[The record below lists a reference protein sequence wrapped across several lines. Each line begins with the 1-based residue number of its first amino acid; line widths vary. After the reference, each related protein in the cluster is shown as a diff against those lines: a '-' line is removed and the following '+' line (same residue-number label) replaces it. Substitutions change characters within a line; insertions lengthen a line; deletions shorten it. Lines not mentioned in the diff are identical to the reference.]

1 MRQDDWTLWLK
12 ELWNELTKPP
22 ALLDSQPFPNR
33 PNSKPRPNTALAVR
47 PSKQKSRFK
56 PIKKK
61 SIPHP
66 KKATSRSFEK
76 KSEITPAFTV
86 TSSQASLYD
95 AISAAYAITIIAAK
109 EQQDGS
115 LLIETDQER
124 QYVITPTLL
133 SISQLRALDL
143 QLNSL
148 WSKGYRYLS
157 LWLTTTSKQPFF
169 IYKEKKYTARDWVD
183 GERPRFRSTRQI
195 GLCARTLARLYAQT
209 MHDRANAVA
218 ITPYS
223 PHQIIHTCEKRIE
236 TLYAKWDK
244 TDYSLTTQ
252 SLLQTAKE
260 HIAHDFEKAKE
271 IIHREKEHS
280 EMHQEGLM
288 FSTVHPA
295 RFRIHPRGYA
305 HIITYEDIHFGIRA
319 IDLALLLHHT
329 MVIHETWTTSLT
341 LPTLIAYQRIAPLS
355 QFDTQ
360 IVSALLQLPL
370 GLVDILLPVLAETAS
385 RQDARI
391 DTFVQQALLLDEE
404 RRRFLPRFI
413 DQLPD
418 YSP

>member
-12 ELWNELTKPP
+12 ELWHELTKPP

-33 PNSKPRPNTALAVR
+33 PYAKPRPNTALPERTLKHKA
-47 PSKQKSRFK
+47 RFK
-56 PIKKK
+56 PIKNK
-61 SIPHP
+61 SIPRP

-76 KSEITPAFTV
+76 KGELTPAFTV
-86 TSSQASLYD
+86 TSSQSSLYD

-109 EQQDGS
+109 EQRDGS
-115 LLIETDQER
+115 LLIETDQEQ

-133 SISQLRALDL
+133 SSSQLRALDL
-143 QLNSL
+143 QLHSL

-157 LWLTTTSKQPFF
+157 LWIKTTSKQPFF
-169 IYKEKKYTARDWVD
+169 IYKEKKYVARAWVEGD
-183 GERPRFRSTRQI
+183 RPRFRSTRQI

-209 MHDRANAVA
+209 MHDPTNSVA
-218 ITPYS
+218 ITSYS
-223 PHQIIHTCEKRIE
+223 PYQTIHTCEKRIE
-236 TLYAKWDK
+236 SLYAKWDK
-244 TDYSLTTQ
+244 TDYSLPVQ
-252 SLLQTAKE
+252 SLLQSAKE

-271 IIHREKEHS
+271 IIQREKEHR
-280 EMHQEGLM
+280 EMHQQGLM
-288 FSTVHPA
+288 FSTIHPA
-295 RFRIHPRGYA
+295 CFRIHSRGYA
-305 HIITYEDIHFGIRA
+305 HIITYEDIHYGIRA

-329 MVIHETWTTSLT
+329 MIIHETWTTSLT

-370 GLVDILLPVLAETAS
+370 GLVDRLLPQNAEPAYAKEETM
-385 RQDARI
+385 
-391 DTFVQQALLLDEE
+391 DTVVQQALLLDEE

-413 DQLPD
+413 DQFPA